1 MTGASWSAATD
12 SLKTR
17 RIVVNLDEDTRSITI
32 ELSLEDQAA
41 LLARTDGASAVR
53 ADGQA

>member
-1 MTGASWSAATD
+1 VTGASWSAATD